1 MPGLKHDANRQRLE
15 SCRSHPEADMAHS
28 NEREYLEQRLR
39 TCRQMANNAADPAV
53 SLIHQQFAAEYA
65 RRLEHRP
72 KQDR

>member
-1 MPGLKHDANRQRLE
+1 
-15 SCRSHPEADMAHS
+15 MAHS